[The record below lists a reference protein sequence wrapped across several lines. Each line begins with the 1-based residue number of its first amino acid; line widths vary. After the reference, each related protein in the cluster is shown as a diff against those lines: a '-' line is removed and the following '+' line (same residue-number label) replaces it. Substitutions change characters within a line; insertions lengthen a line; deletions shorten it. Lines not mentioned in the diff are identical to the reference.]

1 MPREE
6 LVGFPGN
13 VEGTQRKVT
22 RDFHLKDQQELTRW
36 KNKGRA
42 FHQREQHVQR
52 PRRMCVIAKTVFRH
66 LTFV

>member
-13 VEGTQRKVT
+13 VEGAQRKVT
-22 RDFHLKDQQELTRW
+22 RDFHLKDQQELARW

-42 FHQREQHVQR
+42 FH
-52 PRRMCVIAKTVFRH
+52 
-66 LTFV
+66 